1 MLGAYGVS
9 GAVVVL
15 LLSLGAVFGGE
26 IKKRIVEQEVVVKF
40 VAPPKVATLDLPK
53 PVERKLE
60 PKVRKAAKK
69 GPAPLGKA
77 MTPPKEMPKEMPK
90 EGDPSAAVGAESY
103 VAGGRED
110 GVVGGTGEGGASAA
124 KVEEPEAAPSGPVV
138 AMEPTTPPEVLDRVL
153 PAYPPMARK
162 NGVQAMVVVRVLVD
176 ENGRVNEARVLRGH
190 PLLDDAVVEAV
201 RAWRFRPAQR
211 DGHAVAGRKLVK
223 IPFRLRT

>member
-90 EGDPSAAVGAESY
+90 EGDPTAAVGAESY

-124 KVEEPEAAPSGPVV
+124 KVEEPEVAPSGPVV

-153 PAYPPMARK
+153 PSYPPMARK